1 MTVPA
6 RPTPLFADIADVSR
20 RLAEKEMVTAAA
32 QLVSSANGA
41 GGAGPG
47 QQRYRE
53 ELAGATDRL
62 VAWAQAF
69 DELGGLPR
77 R

>member
-1 MTVPA
+1 
-6 RPTPLFADIADVSR
+6 
-20 RLAEKEMVTAAA
+20 MVTAAA